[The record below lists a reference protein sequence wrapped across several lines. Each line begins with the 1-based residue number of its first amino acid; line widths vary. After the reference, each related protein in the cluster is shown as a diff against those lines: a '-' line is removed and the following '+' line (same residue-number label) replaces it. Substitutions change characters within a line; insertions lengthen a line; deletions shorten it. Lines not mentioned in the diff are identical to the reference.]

1 MQYAAVPWTNSAVSH
16 SQPWVKGTADA
27 FSAIPTEIVLKGEIV
42 NEAFL
47 RKTVNLLSPDWLIPP
62 PSEFRWARP
71 LRDDVSPDGSS
82 RLEINIACEI
92 ALGKHA
98 NVDWVSVPFVVM
110 KHENERG
117 IREISDL
124 HCGVGPVSS
133 RDRPSRMQSRCNRGD
148 LQH

>member
-1 MQYAAVPWTNSAVSH
+1 AYVGSSRLPGHLWLSWSPST
-16 SQPWVKGTADA
+16 
-27 FSAIPTEIVLKGEIV
+27 
-42 NEAFL
+42 EAFL
-47 RKTVNLLSPDWLIPP
+47 RKTANLLSPDWLIPP

-98 NVDWVSVPFVVM
+98 NVDWGSVPFVVM

-124 HCGVGPVSS
+124 RCGFGPVSS
-133 RDRPSRMQSRCNRGD
+133 RDRPSRMQSRRSRGD